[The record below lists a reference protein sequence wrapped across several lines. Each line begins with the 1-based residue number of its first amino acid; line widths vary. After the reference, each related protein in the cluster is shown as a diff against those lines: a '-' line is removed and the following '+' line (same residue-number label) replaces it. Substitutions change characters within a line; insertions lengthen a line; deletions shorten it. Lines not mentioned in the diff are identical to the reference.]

1 MGKSKG
7 KNPKTPT
14 EKVQLSPAEEQYR
27 LMYDFAYYLENM
39 PRGPVGGATQLLR
52 QFLSEKGLYEKDTNT
67 G

>member
-1 MGKSKG
+1 
-7 KNPKTPT
+7 
-14 EKVQLSPAEEQYR
+14 
-27 LMYDFAYYLENM
+27 MYDFAYYLENM